1 MECKHAPVSLLLKQY
16 PESIL
21 HNSDLLILIPF
32 EIDLTSAPF
41 GDKTIL
47 AYEIDLPISGKNVGF
62 NLLND
67 EHFTIPYDV
76 DTIPNSPSSHQFTT
90 KAKKNCGSL
99 PSMWKILSQLK
110 ARLMNSIDIKLHVEN
125 KRSRSVYAEG
135 SATR

>member
-1 MECKHAPVSLLLKQY
+1 MEYKHAPVSLLLQQY
-16 PESIL
+16 PENIL
-21 HNSDLLILIPF
+21 HHLDLFNLIPC

-41 GDKTIL
+41 CDKTIL
-47 AYEIDLPISGKNVGF
+47 AYEIELPTSGNNVGF

-67 EHFTIPYDV
+67 EYFTIPYAV